1 MVRMSKQSERRA
13 KCPHRPRSQ
22 ATKTGPKKDDL
33 SQGFK
38 FHATAI
44 ADTSLLTKLFIPKKI
59 G

>member
-13 KCPHRPRSQ
+13 KSPHRPRSK

-33 SQGFK
+33 PQGFK

-44 ADTSLLTKLFIPKKI
+44 GDSSLSTKLFIPKKI